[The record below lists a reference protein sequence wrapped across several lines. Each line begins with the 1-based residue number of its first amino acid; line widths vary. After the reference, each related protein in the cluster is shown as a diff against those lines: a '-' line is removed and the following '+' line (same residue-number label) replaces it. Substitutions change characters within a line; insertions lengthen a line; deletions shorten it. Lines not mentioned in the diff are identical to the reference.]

1 MLTKAL
7 QTSQATLYPAKGVR
21 EPCARC
27 RAQRESEGPAAQPQ
41 HTTRRQLH
49 QALASALLLSAAP
62 AAPCIAQ
69 PAAVQEALPSIVPRG
84 PLSDREQAI
93 INVFDQTTYS
103 VVNVFDLT
111 LQANSRAQASNVE
124 TPEGNGTGFVWDKE
138 GHIVTNYH
146 VLANVLRTLPKNQ
159 LQRNPRVARITLLGT
174 DGFQNSY
181 EAIFIGG
188 DRSRDVAVVK
198 IGADQDALQ
207 PVTVGD
213 SSTVR
218 VGQQC
223 LAIGNPFGFDHTLTT
238 GVVSGVGRE
247 IQSPLGITIG
257 GGIQTDASINPGN
270 SGGPLLDSKGRV
282 IGVNTAIFTQ
292 SGTSAGVGFAIPIDS
307 ISKAVPQ
314 LIEYGRIIRPTL
326 NLTLATD
333 QVARALKVQRGAV
346 IQGIAPNSAAA
357 KAGLLTTRRGLTG
370 IVPGDVIIGLE
381 DRKVTRAGDLVSAL
395 DDFSIGDTVSL
406 TVQRGVGQQQGPE
419 ELKIPIQLEEA
430 TS

>member
-1 MLTKAL
+1 MFLER
-7 QTSQATLYPAKGVR
+7 S
-21 EPCARC
+21 CN
-27 RAQRESEGPAAQPQ
+27 
-41 HTTRRQLH
+41 
-49 QALASALLLSAAP
+49 
-62 AAPCIAQ
+62 AQ
-69 PAAVQEALPSIVPRG
+69 PAALEEAAPSVIPRG

-93 INVFDQTTYS
+93 IKVFDQNTYS

-111 LQANSRAQASNVE
+111 LQGNSRSQASNVE

-146 VLANVLRTLPKNQ
+146 VLANVLRSLPKNQ
-159 LQRNPRVARITLLGT
+159 MQRNPRVARITLLGS

-181 EAIFIGG
+181 EAVFVGG
-188 DRSRDVAVVK
+188 DRSKDVAVVK
-198 IGADQDALQ
+198 IGAEQDALQ
-207 PVTVGD
+207 PVRVGD
-213 SSTVR
+213 SSSVR

-238 GVVSGVGRE
+238 GVVSGIGRE

-270 SGGPLLDSKGRV
+270 SGGPLLDSQGRV

-314 LIEYGRIIRPTL
+314 LIEFGRIIRPTL

-333 QVARALKVQRGAV
+333 QVAKALKVQKGAV

-357 KAGLLTTRRGLTG
+357 KAGLLSTRRGLTG
-370 IVPGDVIIGLE
+370 IVAGDVIIGVE
-381 DRKVTRAGDLVSAL
+381 DKKIMRAGDLVAAL
-395 DDFSIGDTVSL
+395 DDFDIDQTVSL
-406 TVQRGVGQQQGPE
+406 TIMRGVGQQAPQE
-419 ELKIPIQLEEA
+419 MKVSIQLEEA

>member
-1 MLTKAL
+1 MQLRLSRKAAEKTAMEAEKSFL
-7 QTSQATLYPAKGVR
+7 KQ
-21 EPCARC
+21 RC
-27 RAQRESEGPAAQPQ
+27 P
-41 HTTRRQLH
+41 
-49 QALASALLLSAAP
+49 LSHAFYWACSP